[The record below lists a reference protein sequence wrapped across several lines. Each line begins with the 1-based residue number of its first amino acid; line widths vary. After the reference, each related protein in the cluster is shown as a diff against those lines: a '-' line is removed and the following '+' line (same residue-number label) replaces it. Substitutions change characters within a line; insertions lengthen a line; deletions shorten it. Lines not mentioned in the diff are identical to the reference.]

1 MPKVTND
8 DIKRELKDIKDALAK
23 SDRKFRQS
31 LWLTP
36 MACGIALMIA
46 GGSALFFAAPWVPT
60 VLGVAL
66 FLYGVWGIIY
76 QIKHEN
82 HHNAK
87 SK

>member
-46 GGSALFFAAPWVPT
+46 GGSALFFAA
-60 VLGVAL
+60 GVEL
-66 FLYGVWGIIY
+66 PGHDWSSGC
-76 QIKHEN
+76 
-82 HHNAK
+82 HNK
-87 SK
+87 SPYLQNC